1 MNLDVD
7 VQLHLFDTMVL
18 PIALYGSEIWGHV
31 NFEMIERLHLQ
42 FCKILLKVK
51 KCTPT
56 CMVSGELGRLPIQYN
71 IESRMLC
78 FWFKCIFSNN
88 NRFANVIYQLMYQ
101 LHVQG
106 IYSAKWIMKIE
117 NTLRRCSLSN
127 VWENQHSLDLSFNQ
141 CKKLTKDKL
150 GLENMQ
156 NSSKCFFL

>member
-1 MNLDVD
+1 
-7 VQLHLFDTMVL
+7 MVL

-51 KCTPT
+51 KCKPT
-56 CMVSGELGRLPIQYN
+56 CMVLGELGRLPIQYN

-78 FWFKCIFSNN
+78 VRFKCISSNN

-117 NTLRRCSLSN
+117 NTLRKCSFSN
-127 VWENQHSLDLSFNQ
+127 VWEFYII
-141 CKKLTKDKL
+141 
-150 GLENMQ
+150 GV
-156 NSSKCFFL
+156 FL